1 MLIAASIALAVLS
14 VACGLGDIPTRP
26 PRSADPST
34 PGPSTATTL
43 SPSPSL
49 AAAISPS
56 APPSPTAQPAPSS
69 IVYTVKAGDSLLL
82 IAKRFKTSARSIAF
96 WNRATYKR
104 LDPDSPSY
112 NPNNIEIGWRL
123 TITPG
128 VKIED
133 AGASPSG

>member
-1 MLIAASIALAVLS
+1 MAAAS
-14 VACGLGDIPTRP
+14 
-26 PRSADPST
+26 
-34 PGPSTATTL
+34 
-43 SPSPSL
+43 
-49 AAAISPS
+49 SPS
-56 APPSPTAQPAPSS
+56 ATPLPTAQPGPTPL
-69 IVYTVKAGDSLLL
+69 VYTVKAGDSLLL

-128 VKIED
+128 VTIENG
-133 AGASPSG
+133 GASPGASPTG